1 MGTPKKIF
9 IAVYCDDEAQAAQVQ
24 DIAKDMSSTFQ
35 IQAKDIIGL
44 YPLVKKNRSI
54 LRNAINAIAKDKMA
68 GAMKVLPS
76 LVGMFFKK

>member
-1 MGTPKKIF
+1 MGTPRKIF
-9 IAVYCDDEAQAAQVQ
+9 IAVYCDDEAQAVQVQ